1 MRKNIKVRLV
11 QFTWGASALL
21 ILLLMASMGCS
32 NPESTPPA
40 SLAPTVTPSSLGR
53 TSTPTSVPT
62 KTPTL
67 EPPTEQ
73 PTVTP
78 TRPLEPPPTPT
89 PVPDPLTLE
98 VIAPADESASEVGF
112 VRVMGTTSGTEVSI
126 NGLPVSVSENGNFQH
141 DLSLRD
147 GVNLIEVV
155 ASDDIGRTA
164 SRQITVFDVAP
175 TASLP
180 FSLFYPP
187 DGLEVSDPA
196 VTLVGATRPD
206 AVVGVNDVP
215 VELNGSGIFST
226 EVDLEQGANLIEVVA
241 ADINGNVRFQTEV
254 VFYQP

>member
-1 MRKNIKVRLV
+1 MGKIIEVRPV
-11 QFTWGASALL
+11 QFSWGASVLL
-21 ILLLMASMGCS
+21 LLLLMASTGCS

-40 SLAPTVTPSSLGR
+40 SLSP
-53 TSTPTSVPT
+53 TSTPDSVTPVPISTSIPT
-62 KTPTL
+62 KTPPSQ
-67 EPPTEQ
+67 PPTEQ

-78 TRPLEPPPTPT
+78 TRPLEPQPTPT
-89 PVPDPLTLE
+89 PVPAPLTLE
-98 VIAPADESASEVGF
+98 VIAPADGSASEVGF

-126 NGLPVSVSENGNFQH
+126 NGLSVSVAQNGDFQH
-141 DLSLRD
+141 DLSLRN

-164 SRQITVFDVAP
+164 SRQITVFAVAS

-187 DGLEVSDPA
+187 DGLEVSDPV

-206 AVVGVNDVP
+206 AIVGINNVP

-226 EVDLEQGANLIEVVA
+226 EVALEEGANLIEVVA
-241 ADINGNVRFQTEV
+241 ADINGNVRFQTV
-254 VFYQP
+254 VIFYKP